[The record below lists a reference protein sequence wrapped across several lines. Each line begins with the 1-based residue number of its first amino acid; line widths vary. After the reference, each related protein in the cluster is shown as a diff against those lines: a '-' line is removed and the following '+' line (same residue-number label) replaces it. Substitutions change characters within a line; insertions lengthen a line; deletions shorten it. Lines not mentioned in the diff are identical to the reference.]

1 MASSGGDD
9 AWPTDAESYDFE
21 GLVGRGAFAQVYRA
35 TCVSRRRAA
44 VAVKVMDLEQIST
57 SLEDIRQEVQTMRLA
72 QHENVLG
79 LHVAF
84 VKRRE
89 LYLVMPLKARQQGA
103 ASNT

>member
-1 MASSGGDD
+1 M
-9 AWPTDAESYDFE
+9 
-21 GLVGRGAFAQVYRA
+21 YRA

-84 VKRRE
+84 VKVTRACSSLSLSRS
-89 LYLVMPLKARQQGA
+89 LSLSLALSLALLGTKLRSPLPPRAPRSRSGA
-103 ASNT
+103 SCTS